1 MQKKSARK
9 KGFTLIELLVVV
21 LIIGILAAIAL
32 PQYQK
37 AVEKSRFSEA
47 LTLIGT
53 LGRAQEFY
61 KLATGGPSFTF
72 ANFDV
77 TISNAA
83 PSDTV
88 TGSLS
93 HQSGGGLTGQYFD
106 YVINS
111 YNDPFWYG
119 AIVIVRSSGKYKY
132 GGFAYSNGQIY
143 CIEGLTASDNSFC
156 KNMYNG
162 TLYQNNN
169 GGWDLYRLP

>member
-1 MQKKSARK
+1 MLINKKA
-9 KGFTLIELLVVV
+9 FTLIELLVVV

-37 AVEKSRFSEA
+37 TVEKSRFSEA

-61 KLATGGPSFTF
+61 KLATGSPSLTF

-77 TISNAA
+77 TISHAA

-88 TGSLS
+88 TGGLG
-93 HQSGGGLTGQYFD
+93 HASGGVLAGQYFD

-111 YNDPFWYG
+111 HNNSFWYG
-119 AIVIVRSSGKYKY
+119 AITIIRSSGKYKY
-132 GGFAYSNGQIY
+132 GGFVYSNGQIY
-143 CIEGLTASDNSFC
+143 CIEGGGSPTAFC
-156 KNMYNG
+156 KNMYNA
-162 TLYQNNN
+162 TLYQINNA
-169 GGWDLYRLP
+169 GWDLYKLP